1 MITEKQFTDES
12 ITRLK
17 DSALLAIFLSSERGN
32 YCTIERS
39 TTILQACQNSLNTL
53 YSLPIEELLQLD
65 GLTYI
70 DAIRLKCS
78 LELAK
83 RRNMTAVLEK
93 PKINSSN
100 DVYLLFR
107 YLGECPY
114 EEFWIVVLNK
124 ANRVIARNK
133 ISEGGVSGTVV
144 DLKRLFHETLHLL
157 GSALILIHNHPSG
170 NIQPSDADK
179 AITKKIKDAGFL
191 MEIAVLDHIIVSST
205 GYYSFA
211 DEGQM

>member
-1 MITEKQFTDES
+1 MIAEKQFTAES

-17 DSALLAIFLSSERGN
+17 DSALLAILLSSERGN

-39 TTILQACQNSLNTL
+39 TAILQACQNSLNTL

-65 GLTYI
+65 GLTYT

-83 RRNMTAVLEK
+83 RRNVSAILEK
-93 PKINSSN
+93 PKISSSN
-100 DVYLLFR
+100 DVYQLFQ
-107 YLGECPY
+107 YLADSPY

-124 ANRVIARNK
+124 ANRVISRIK
-133 ISEGGVSGTVV
+133 ISEGGVAGTVV
-144 DLKRLFHETLHLL
+144 DLKRIFHETLNLL
-157 GSALILIHNHPSG
+157 GSALILLHNHPSG
-170 NIQPSDADK
+170 NLSPSEADK
-179 AITKKIKDAGFL
+179 AITKKIKDAGSL
-191 MEIAVLDHIIVSST
+191 MEIAVLDHIIIGNT

-211 DEGQM
+211 DEGNL